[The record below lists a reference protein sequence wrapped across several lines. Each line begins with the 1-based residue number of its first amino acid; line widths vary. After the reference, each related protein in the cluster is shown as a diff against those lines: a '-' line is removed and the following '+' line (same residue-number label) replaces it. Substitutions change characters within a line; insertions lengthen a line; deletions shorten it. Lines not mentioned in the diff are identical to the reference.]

1 MATVSLQGLH
11 KSFGSTEVI
20 NNVNVEVEDREF
32 VALVG
37 PSGCGKSTLL
47 RMIAGLE
54 TTTSGDISIGDKV
67 VNEVMPSDRKV
78 AMVFQSYALYPHMTV
93 RQNMSFGLEVTGH
106 PKQEIIEKVE
116 KAANI
121 LQLNNLL
128 ERKPK
133 QLSGGQRQRVAIGRA
148 IVRDPEVFLFDE
160 PLSNLDAEL
169 RVQMR
174 VELALLH
181 KQLNATMIYVTHD
194 QVEAMTLADKIVVLR
209 AGVIE
214 QIGAPMELYNKPAN
228 EFVAGFIGSPRMNMV
243 PVKTATDSGWK
254 GAKIAGAVKIGVR
267 PEHLVRSTNGL
278 EGVVYYVE
286 HLGGQTLTHIKLPD
300 NTDLTLVEAGE
311 HNYQR
316 GDKLKVEPKAKTM
329 HAFDQGGKAIRK

>member
-20 NNVNVEVEDREF
+20 KDVSIEVKDREF

-54 TTTSGDISIGDKV
+54 TTTSGDIAIGDKV

-106 PKQEIIEKVE
+106 PKLEIIDKVDR
-116 KAANI
+116 AANI
-121 LQLNNLL
+121 LQLENLL
-128 ERKPK
+128 DRKPK

-209 AGVIE
+209 DGIIE

-228 EFVAGFIGSPRMNMV
+228 EFVAGFIGSPRMNMI
-243 PVKTATDSGWK
+243 PVKTATDAGWK
-254 GAKIAGAVKIGVR
+254 DAGIAGAFKIGVR
-267 PEHLVRSTNGL
+267 PEHLVRSKTGL

-300 NTDLTLVEAGE
+300 NTDLTLVEPGE
-311 HNYQR
+311 HNYNR
-316 GDKLKVEPKAKTM
+316 GDNLKVEPETKSI
-329 HAFDQGGKAIRK
+329 HAFDKGGKAIRK

>member
-54 TTTSGDISIGDKV
+54 TTTSGDIAIGDKV

-243 PVKTATDSGWK
+243 PVQTAIDAGWK
-254 GAKIAGAVKIGVR
+254 GAKIVGAVKIGVR

>member
-67 VNEVMPSDRKV
+67 VNEIMPSDRKV

-209 AGVIE
+209 DGVIE

-228 EFVAGFIGSPRMNMV
+228 EFVAGFIGSPRMNMIST
-243 PVKTATDSGWK
+243 KTAVDASWK

-267 PEHLVRSTNGL
+267 PEHLVKSKTGL

-329 HAFDQGGKAIRK
+329 HAFDNGGKAIRK

>member
-54 TTTSGDISIGDKV
+54 TTTSGDIAIGDKV

-121 LQLNNLL
+121 LQLNNFL

-209 AGVIE
+209 DGVIE

-228 EFVAGFIGSPRMNMV
+228 EFVAGFIGSPRMNMIST
-243 PVKTATDSGWK
+243 KTAVDASWK

-267 PEHLVRSTNGL
+267 PEHLVKSKTGL

-329 HAFDQGGKAIRK
+329 HAFDNGGKAIRK